1 MAGFRYEALD
11 AEGRVRRGVLE
22 SDSSRQARA
31 QLREQALN
39 PLVVE
44 ALSGREQSRPAD
56 ETRRVLGLR
65 VQRGIG
71 RAELALLTRQFATL
85 LGAGL
90 TIEQTL
96 NALIE
101 QAESESVRRVLAGV
115 RGEVLAGH
123 PVAQALGHHP
133 REFPELYRTL
143 VAAGEASGQLPQVM
157 IRLAEYTEDRQ
168 ALRSKVALA
177 FVYPAI
183 VTTVAILVVT
193 GLLTWVVPQVVQ
205 VFRNTH
211 QALPIL
217 TRVMIAMSDFL
228 IAWGWLILLLLAAAV
243 VSFLRALRAPAFRER
258 WHVLLLRTPLIG
270 RLIRGV
276 NTARLASTLAILVS
290 SRVPLLTALSAGVG
304 VVDNLPMRRALIEA
318 ERQVREGSSL
328 ARALGAS
335 KMFPPVMV
343 HLISGGE
350 ASGTLDHMLE
360 RVATIQ
366 GQEVEN
372 RVSVITSL
380 MEPLLILAMG
390 AIVLLIVLAI
400 LLPIFD
406 LNQIIK

>member
-11 AEGRVRRGVLE
+11 AEGRVLRGVLE
-22 SDSSRQARA
+22 SDSPRQARA

-39 PLVVE
+39 PLAVE
-44 ALSGREQSRPAD
+44 ALSGAD
-56 ETRRVLGLR
+56 RRAGAAAGWR
-65 VQRGIG
+65 WRRGIG

-90 TIEQTL
+90 TVEQTL

-101 QAESESVRRVLAGV
+101 QADSDGVRAALAAV

-123 PVAQALGHHP
+123 PVAQALATHP

-143 VAAGEASGQLPQVM
+143 VAAGESSGQLPQVM
-157 IRLAEYTEDRQ
+157 LRLAEYTEDRQ

-183 VTTVAILVVT
+183 VTTVAVLVVG

-211 QALPIL
+211 QALPVL
-217 TRVMIAMSDFL
+217 TRALIALSDFL
-228 IAWGWLILLLLAAAV
+228 RAWGWLVLLIAAAG
-243 VSFLRALRAPAFRER
+243 FGAFARALRVEAARER
-258 WHVLLLRTPLIG
+258 WHRLLLRVPVVG

-290 SRVPLLTALSAGVG
+290 SRVPLLAALSAGVG
-304 VVDNLPMRRALIEA
+304 VVGNLPMRRALMES
-318 ERQVREGSSL
+318 ERQVREGASL
-328 ARALGAS
+328 SRALAS
-335 KMFPPVMV
+335 THMFPPVMV
-343 HLISGGE
+343 HLIAGGE

-360 RVATIQ
+360 RVAVIQ
-366 GQEVEN
+366 AQEVEN
-372 RVSVITSL
+372 RVSILTSL

-390 AIVLLIVLAI
+390 AVVLLIVLAI

-406 LNQIIK
+406 LNQIVK